1 MFTAEHAPRVV
12 LGERDGLCSA
22 ERVFLCSVAA
32 TKSFFFDPRLLSLL
46 GTTTAMSVLVL
57 NALKKLPLL
66 FVGQLF

>member
-1 MFTAEHAPRVV
+1 MHLGLSLVREMDCV
-12 LGERDGLCSA
+12 LLRECSCA
-22 ERVFLCSVAA
+22 VWLPLRA
-32 TKSFFFDPRLLSLL
+32 FFFDPRLLLLL